1 MKNVLFVLKYIMVD
15 TSVLS
20 DTFNLLHGN
29 KNGKL
34 KKKQKYII
42 CILLCIFKP
51 YFKKI

>member
-34 KKKQKYII
+34 KKKTEIYNLHSIMH
-42 CILLCIFKP
+42 F
-51 YFKKI
+51 